1 LGTGDGVILAS
12 RELWVYVMLET
23 DFDMFDLPRFTHRC
37 LECSRFEPI
46 LVLYAQQCESIER
59 LHQKN
64 DKKTRE

>member
-1 LGTGDGVILAS
+1 
-12 RELWVYVMLET
+12 VYVMLET

-46 LVLYAQQCESIER
+46 LVLYARQCESIER